1 MLGCGGI
8 NETCNGQWNVDEEDK
23 GMVAEKKNSRLCF
36 GRLLTFFSTIVPNT
50 RLLPG
55 DKKEKYIFD

>member
-1 MLGCGGI
+1 MLGCEGI
-8 NETCNGQWNVDEEDK
+8 NETCNGQWNVDEGDK
-23 GMVAEKKNSRLCF
+23 GKVAEKKNSWLCF

-55 DKKEKYIFD
+55 DKKEKYILD